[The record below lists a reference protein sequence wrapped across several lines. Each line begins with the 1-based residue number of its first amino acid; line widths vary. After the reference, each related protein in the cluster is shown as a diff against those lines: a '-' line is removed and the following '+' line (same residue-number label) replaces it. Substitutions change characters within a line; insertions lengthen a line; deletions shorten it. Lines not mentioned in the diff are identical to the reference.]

1 MISPLLA
8 ACGLA
13 CLVGAVLALRAIG
26 PGYRIARLL
35 AAAPEVSLAE
45 AVAQASTGERRYVRT
60 AGRISSDEE
69 FPDEHDRPLVHRR
82 TRLEVG
88 DGRGGWRVV
97 SDDREAVAFG
107 IEARSEYLAVDG
119 AALDT
124 GLVVLPRESV
134 GTAADL
140 PADLVA
146 GLPANLAAGLDPGS
160 PARLV
165 IRQVSAVEH
174 AVVCGVPVTGP
185 EGRPLITAGAGRP
198 LILSTLDAPAAMRIL
213 AGGRRRLAVLSAG
226 LLVASLAFLAV
237 ALAALVVG
245 N

>member
-13 CLVGAVLALRAIG
+13 CLVGAALALRAIG

-45 AVAQASTGERRYVRT
+45 AVASSNERRYVRT

-134 GTAADL
+134 GRAADL
-140 PADLVA
+140 P
-146 GLPANLAAGLDPGS
+146 GKIAARLDPGS

-165 IRQVSAVEH
+165 ITQVSAVEH

-185 EGRPLITAGAGRP
+185 DGRPLITAGAGRP

-226 LLVASLAFLAV
+226 LLVASLAFFAV
-237 ALAALVVG
+237 ALAAFVG
-245 N
+245 GN